1 MLLKC
6 LFEFL
11 GVDVALERYLEL
23 SILGIINGAVQ
34 RNGLS
39 ALDMTF
45 GGVEMRVSGNDSAR
59 CHKVAEE
66 HILGSTSLMGRYD
79 VAETS
84 EPFNGIFQLKERR

>member
-11 GVDVALERYLEL
+11 GVDVALERNLKL
-23 SILGIINGAVQ
+23 SILGIINGTVQ
-34 RNGLS
+34 SNSLS

-66 HILGSTSLMGRYD
+66 HILGGTALMGRYD
-79 VAETS
+79 VAEACK
-84 EPFNGIFQLKERR
+84 PFYGVFQLKERR